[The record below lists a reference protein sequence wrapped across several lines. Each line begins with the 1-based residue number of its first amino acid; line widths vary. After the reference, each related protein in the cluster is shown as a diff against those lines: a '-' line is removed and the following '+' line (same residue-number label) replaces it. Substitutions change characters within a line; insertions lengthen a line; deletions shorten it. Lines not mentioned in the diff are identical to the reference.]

1 MVNDPYINSTKL
13 FLPLKLYFR
22 VIPSN
27 EHAPTRLTMFELRP
41 TFLRISNSWIRPM
54 RCFSSVLSVKK
65 KKKKK
70 KKQKKSKISVHRKFT
85 KSLLFFLSTG
95 YSTWL
100 TSRKVLLRLIDC
112 TVLEKSVS

>member
-65 KKKKK
+65 NLK
-70 KKQKKSKISVHRKFT
+70 KKQKKAKFQCIENSRRVCFFSSVQAIQN
-85 KSLLFFLSTG
+85 G
-95 YSTWL
+95 
-100 TSRKVLLRLIDC
+100 
-112 TVLEKSVS
+112 

>member
-70 KKQKKSKISVHRKFT
+70 KKQKKAKFQSSENSRRVCFFSSVLAIQH
-85 KSLLFFLSTG
+85 G
-95 YSTWL
+95 
-100 TSRKVLLRLIDC
+100 
-112 TVLEKSVS
+112 

>member
-13 FLPLKLYFR
+13 FLPVKLYFR
-22 VIPSN
+22 VLPSN
-27 EHAPTRLTMFELRP
+27 EQAPTRLTMFEWRP

-70 KKQKKSKISVHRKFT
+70 KSKKKSKKKQNFSASKIHEEFAFFSSVLAIQH
-85 KSLLFFLSTG
+85 G
-95 YSTWL
+95 
-100 TSRKVLLRLIDC
+100 
-112 TVLEKSVS
+112 

>member
-27 EHAPTRLTMFELRP
+27 EQAPTRLTMFEWRP

-65 KKKKK
+65 KNKKKIKSK
-70 KKQKKSKISVHRKFT
+70 KKQNFSASKIHEEFVFFSSVLAIQH
-85 KSLLFFLSTG
+85 G
-95 YSTWL
+95 
-100 TSRKVLLRLIDC
+100 
-112 TVLEKSVS
+112 